1 MFPKSISNIYKLWQE
16 GKSEEALKLHQKAA
30 LAEQPCKSG
39 IAATKYAAAIF
50 AAKEAGVEDAVNKLK
65 PRRPYIEP
73 TDDVKKVVQEM
84 MAEMAS
90 IEAGFP

>member
-1 MFPKSISNIYKLWQE
+1 M
-16 GKSEEALKLHQKAA
+16 KLHQKAA

-50 AAKEAGVEDAVNKLK
+50 AAKEAGIEDAVNKLK
-65 PRRPYIEP
+65 PRRPYLEAS
-73 TDDVKKVVQEM
+73 DDAKEVVQEM

-90 IEAGFP
+90 IEAGIP